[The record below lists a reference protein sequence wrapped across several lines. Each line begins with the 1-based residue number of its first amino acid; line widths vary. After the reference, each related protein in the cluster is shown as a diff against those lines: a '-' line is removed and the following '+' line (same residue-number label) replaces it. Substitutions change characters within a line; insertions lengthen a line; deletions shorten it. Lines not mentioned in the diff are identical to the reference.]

1 MQYAKKYNRYV
12 YNTCLISLLAVAS
25 NVISKLNRSDLQ
37 EITGAQ
43 LTSIQQD
50 DSVAL
55 IHLYN
60 EDSKSSLVRCFTAI

>member
-1 MQYAKKYNRYV
+1 MQYTRKYNRYV
-12 YNTCLISLLAVAS
+12 YNTFLISLLPVGS
-25 NVISKLNRSDLQ
+25 NLISKLNRSDLQ

-60 EDSKSSLVRCFTAI
+60 EDSKSSLVRCLTAI